1 MAVGIQDIAGMSESA
16 TFTATLPPI
25 MSALRFSG
33 DGGCRIMLDVPES
46 EMGEAVKLL
55 MWRQMPLR
63 VTVGPEKDVRPDESR
78 KIKF

>member
-1 MAVGIQDIAGMSESA
+1 MAVGIFDDVKMSEVA

-55 MWRQMPLR
+55 MWRQVPLR
-63 VTVGPEKDVRPDESR
+63 VTVEPEQDVRPDESR

>member
-1 MAVGIQDIAGMSESA
+1 MSESA
-16 TFTATLPPI
+16 TFSATLPPI
-25 MSALRFSG
+25 LSAVRISG

-63 VTVGPEKDVRPDESR
+63 VTVEPLEKEQPGRWDFE
-78 KIKF
+78 

>member
-1 MAVGIQDIAGMSESA
+1 MGMAVGDNGKMSESA

-63 VTVGPEKDVRPDESR
+63 VTVEPEQDVRPDESR

>member
-1 MAVGIQDIAGMSESA
+1 MSESA

-33 DGGCRIMLDVPES
+33 DGGRRIMLDVPES

-63 VTVGPEKDVRPDESR
+63 VTVGPDRERGITLAERDGAS
-78 KIKF
+78 IQL